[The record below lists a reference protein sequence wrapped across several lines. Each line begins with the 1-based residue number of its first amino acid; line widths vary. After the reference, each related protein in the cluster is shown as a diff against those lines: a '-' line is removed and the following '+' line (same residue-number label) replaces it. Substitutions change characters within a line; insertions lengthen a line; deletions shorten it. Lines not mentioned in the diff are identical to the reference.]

1 MYLNNLPIGRV
12 KTDKP
17 LNLLSFII
25 KMVCKLTHTKKIWL
39 IAAGGKRR
47 ADIGFSKGL
56 FFGWERL
63 F

>member
-17 LNLLSFII
+17 FHLVSFII
-25 KMVCKLTHTKKIWL
+25 KIVCKLTHIRKQFINTSK
-39 IAAGGKRR
+39 GKRR